1 MKNKI
6 CFNQL
11 SKDELIEVIEAAN
24 LELKNRSIVTDTV
37 KHSAKIILTE
47 LRKILS
53 SIRETF
59 GLDISNGV
67 DTLEIMPTDKIT
79 ITLVDEEGDD
89 YTLIS
94 EEEED

>member
-6 CFNQL
+6 YFEQF
-11 SKDELIEVIEAAN
+11 SSEELKSMAEGIT
-24 LELKNRSIVTDTV
+24 LELKRRSIVTDAE
-37 KHSAKIILTE
+37 KRSAKMALVE

-53 SIRETF
+53 SIREDCCLTICNEQ
-59 GLDISNGV
+59 DI
-67 DTLEIMPTDKIT
+67 LEIISTDKI
-79 ITLVDEEGDD
+79 IISIGDEEGND